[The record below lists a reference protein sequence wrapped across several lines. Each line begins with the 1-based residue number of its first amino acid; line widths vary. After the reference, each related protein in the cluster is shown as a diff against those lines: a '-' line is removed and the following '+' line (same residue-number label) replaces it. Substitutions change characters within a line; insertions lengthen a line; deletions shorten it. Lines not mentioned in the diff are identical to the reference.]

1 MEKSF
6 FSPSW
11 YRVAELRPR
20 LRNHATIHR
29 QHYRKQ
35 LWYVLQ
41 DRTSGRFQRFS
52 PAAHLVISLL
62 DGQRTVQQI
71 WDLACSQLGDDALTQ
86 DEMIRLLAQLHSSD
100 VLSGDVPP
108 DLVEMSERA
117 TRQRRRKLAM
127 SFMNPLAV
135 RLPILDPEEFLNA
148 TFALVRP
155 LFSWFGALLFLAVVG
170 YALVL
175 AGAHWSELT
184 NNLADRVLATES
196 LLLLLLTYPLVK
208 ALHELGHAYTVKKW
222 GGEVHEIG
230 VMFLVFMPVPY
241 VDASAASVFHEKWR
255 RALVGAAGI
264 LVEVFLA
271 ALALFVWLNA
281 EEGMVRAFAFNVML
295 IGGVSTLLFNG
306 NPLLRFDG
314 YYVLADLI
322 EVPNLGMRSNRYL
335 GYLIQRHLFGVA
347 GAESPV
353 TARGEAPW
361 LFCYAIASFCYR
373 IFIMTVIVSF
383 VATKFFVIGVL
394 IAIWAVVLML
404 GVPLVK
410 QLRFLLTSPV
420 LRRRR
425 GRALSVTAGVMTAM
439 AVTLLV
445 VPLPYATVAE
455 GVVWAS
461 SEAAVHAGAEGTVAE
476 VLARPN
482 SLVAKGDPLIR
493 MEDPFLDAR
502 VKVLEARVRELQLRY
517 ADRDVANQVEAKIVA
532 EQLRHA
538 AADLKLAR
546 ERQRDLLVRS
556 RSAGQFML
564 PDAADLP
571 GRFVHKGEVLGFTT
585 RLEDAVVQV
594 IVVEAK
600 AELVQQRTKH
610 IEVRFVNRMAE
621 TIPATIERKV
631 PLFSGDLPSMA
642 LSTLGGGEIAIDPTD
657 PEGMKAFAKLLHLEL
672 KPASME
678 AVSALGGRV
687 YVRFAHGVEPLA
699 FRMYRK
705 VRQVFLK
712 QFNV

>member
-1 MEKSF
+1 
-6 FSPSW
+6 
-11 YRVAELRPR
+11 
-20 LRNHATIHR
+20 
-29 QHYRKQ
+29 
-35 LWYVLQ
+35 
-41 DRTSGRFQRFS
+41 
-52 PAAHLVISLL
+52 
-62 DGQRTVQQI
+62 
-71 WDLACSQLGDDALTQ
+71 
-86 DEMIRLLAQLHSSD
+86 
-100 VLSGDVPP
+100 
-108 DLVEMSERA
+108 
-117 TRQRRRKLAM
+117 
-127 SFMNPLAV
+127 
-135 RLPILDPEEFLNA
+135 
-148 TFALVRP
+148 
-155 LFSWFGALLFLAVVG
+155 
-170 YALVL
+170 VL

-196 LLLLLLTYPLVK
+196 LLLLLLTYPFVK
-208 ALHELGHAYTVKKW
+208 ALHELGHGYAVKKW

-264 LVEVFLA
+264 LVEMFLA

-281 EEGMVRAFAFNVML
+281 EE
-295 IGGVSTLLFNG
+295 GVSTLLFNG

-347 GAESPV
+347 SAESPV

-373 IFIMTVIVSF
+373 IFIMTAIVSF
-383 VATKFFVIGVL
+383 VASKFFVIGVL
-394 IAIWAVVLML
+394 IAIWAMVLML

-425 GRALSVTAGVMTAM
+425 GRALSVTAAVMA
-439 AVTLLV
+439 AVATVLLV
-445 VPLPYATVAE
+445 IPLPYATVTE

-482 SLVAKGDPLIR
+482 TLVAEGDPLIR

-517 ADRDVANQVEAKIVA
+517 ADRDVTNLVEAKIVA

-538 AADLKLAR
+538 EADLKLAR
-546 ERQRDLLVRS
+546 KHQRDLLVRS
-556 RSAGQFML
+556 RTGGQFML

-585 RLEDAVVQV
+585 RLDDTVVRV
-594 IVVEAK
+594 IVAEAE
-600 AELVQQRTKH
+600 AELVQQRTSD
-610 IEVRFVNRMAE
+610 IEVRFVERMAE

-642 LSTLGGGEIAIDPTD
+642 LSTLGGGEIAIDPTS
-657 PEGMKAFAKLLHLEL
+657 PERMQAFAKLLHLEL
-672 KPASME
+672 KPASMK

-687 YVRFAHGVEPLA
+687 YVRFSHGAEPLA
-699 FRMYRK
+699 FRIYRK